1 MLSSEIS
8 NLLFEPRCEEF
19 GLLLNELDPIL
30 A

>member
-19 GLLLNELDPIL
+19 GLLLNEPDSIL